1 MVITSALHA
10 DGPGFNPQWN
20 HKSSFDAKNEKSRRI
35 KVSQLSEED
44 NDTQRLWV
52 DQPQVTGS
60 GGFKSNH
67 HLTGTHAPNPHLL
80 YTVSRPWCGPSSS
93 FQKFINQ
100 TKVDF

>member
-1 MVITSALHA
+1 MAGWFCGVVVITSALHA

-20 HKSSFDAKNEKSRRI
+20 HKSSFDAKNQSLTPIRGGERH
-35 KVSQLSEED
+35 SE
-44 NDTQRLWV
+44 TMGGS
-52 DQPQVTGS
+52 VTGS